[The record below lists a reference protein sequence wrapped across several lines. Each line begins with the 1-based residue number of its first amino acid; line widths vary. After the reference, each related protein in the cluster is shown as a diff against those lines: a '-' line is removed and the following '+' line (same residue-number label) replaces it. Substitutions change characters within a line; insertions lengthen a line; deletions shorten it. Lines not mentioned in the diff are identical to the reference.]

1 MERGDAPGREAEGRM
16 KPTHAQIKALA
27 GDPLLLVAS
36 EEQEIREEWKRMRRV
51 YKAAMRW
58 FDRQQPGY
66 AMNEVS
72 AGLHRACAAARKGE
86 IR

>member
-1 MERGDAPGREAEGRM
+1 M

-27 GDPLLLVAS
+27 GDPLLLAAS
-36 EEQEIREEWKRMRRV
+36 EEQEIREEWERMRRV
-51 YKAAMRW
+51 YRAAMRW
-58 FDRQQPGY
+58 FDRQQHGCTLH
-66 AMNEVS
+66 AMNAAS